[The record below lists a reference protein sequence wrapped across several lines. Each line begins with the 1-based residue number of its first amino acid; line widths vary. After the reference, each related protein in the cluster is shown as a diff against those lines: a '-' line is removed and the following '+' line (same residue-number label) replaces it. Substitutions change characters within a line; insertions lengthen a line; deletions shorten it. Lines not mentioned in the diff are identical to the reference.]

1 VVQEREFSYEIQDE
15 PGRLVLHGDLDEGAT
30 VQVRMLLKEVTD
42 GLTRDLTIDL
52 TDVDLLP
59 SSAVGVLANAQ
70 DTAGKQGAAVTF
82 VAADG
87 TIAARVLTICGLAY
101 DEA

>member
-1 VVQEREFSYEIQDE
+1 MQEREFSYEINDE
-15 PGRLVLHGDLDEGAT
+15 SGRLVLHGDLDEGAT

-42 GLTRDLTIDL
+42 GLTRDLTLDL

-59 SSAVGVLANAQ
+59 SSAVGVLANSQ
-70 DTAGKQGAAVTF
+70 DTAAKQGATLAF
-82 VAADG
+82 VAAGG
-87 TIAARVLTICGLAY
+87 TIAARVLTICGLPY

>member
-1 VVQEREFSYEIQDE
+1 MQEREFSYEINDE
-15 PGRLVLHGDLDEGAT
+15 SDRLVLHGDLDEGTT
-30 VQVRMLLKEVTD
+30 VQVRMLLKEVTA
-42 GLTRDLTIDL
+42 GLTRDLAIDL

-70 DTAGKQGAAVTF
+70 DSAAKQGAELTF

-101 DEA
+101 DQA

>member
-1 VVQEREFSYEIQDE
+1 
-15 PGRLVLHGDLDEGAT
+15 VLHGDLDEGAT
-30 VQVRMLLKEVTD
+30 VQVRMLLTEITD
-42 GLTRDLTIDL
+42 GLSRDITVDL

-70 DTAGKQGAAVTF
+70 DTATKQGAALTF

-87 TIAARVLTICGLAY
+87 TIAARVLTICGLSY
-101 DEA
+101 DVA

>member
-1 VVQEREFSYEIQDE
+1 VEERAFSYEIND
-15 PGRLVLHGDLDEGAT
+15 GSDRLVLHGDLDEGTT
-30 VQVRMLLKEVTD
+30 VQVRMLLKEVTE
-42 GLTRDLTIDL
+42 GLTRDLAIDL

-70 DTAGKQGAAVTF
+70 DTAAKQGAKLTF

-87 TIAARVLTICGLAY
+87 TISARVLTICGLPY
-101 DEA
+101 DES